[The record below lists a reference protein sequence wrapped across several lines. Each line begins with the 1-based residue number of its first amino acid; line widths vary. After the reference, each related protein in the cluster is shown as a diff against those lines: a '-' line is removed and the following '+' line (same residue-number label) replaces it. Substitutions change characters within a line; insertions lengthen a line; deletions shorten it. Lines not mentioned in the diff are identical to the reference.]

1 MRALPSDPLP
11 LAFVTLLFS
20 GSAQSENSAE
30 SSSDTAATRVQVGQR
45 AEERK
50 EEAEESFIQ
59 ANAVNEEEKEEEEE
73 GDSCIKRKHSN
84 VHTNDAVGGWGAE
97 LIHHFEVGLVV
108 RVGLKWW

>member
-1 MRALPSDPLP
+1 
-11 LAFVTLLFS
+11 
-20 GSAQSENSAE
+20 
-30 SSSDTAATRVQVGQR
+30 
-45 AEERK
+45 
-50 EEAEESFIQ
+50 
-59 ANAVNEEEKEEEEE
+59 VNEEEKEEEEE